1 MPISILDCLHPMSTK
16 PTTERQVEAFRRFL
30 GKLPHGKDVELVILK
45 AHLLIEEQIRQIVD
59 ERLKTPAALRDA
71 RLTFHQAFCLA
82 QAFFPVAPANTMTTD
97 GAALAN
103 SSSGASASADL
114 CQQRCRTTTTKTEKH
129 FVSRIGELPPHKKRH
144 LQTVSNQSLLQYPEC
159 SLKLDNFNLQVWR
172 FAQ

>member
-1 MPISILDCLHPMSTK
+1 MSTK

-82 QAFFPVAPANTMTTD
+82 QAFFPADHDAPLWSALKKFNKIRNDIAHTIEPNQLQNRIEEFVISFPTGFADWPDETVRFELVLWSLFVAVCDLVDRP
-97 GAALAN
+97 
-103 SSSGASASADL
+103 SAQVL
-114 CQQRCRTTTTKTEKH
+114 
-129 FVSRIGELPPHKKRH
+129 ELVPRNE
-144 LQTVSNQSLLQYPEC
+144 S
-159 SLKLDNFNLQVWR
+159 
-172 FAQ
+172 